1 MMMSRE
7 TRTNMVLRLNKTD
20 TDFDS
25 DFARLLNM
33 KREQDEDVNLAV
45 NDIINDLSLIHI

>member
-1 MMMSRE
+1 
-7 TRTNMVLRLNKTD
+7 MVLRLNKTD

-33 KREQDEDVNLAV
+33 KREQDEDVNLAERLPRRLQQRLELLV
-45 NDIINDLSLIHI
+45 DHA